1 MLRIKEIIKER
12 GLTIGDI
19 AEKLGIARET
29 ATRQI
34 NGNPTIETL
43 QKYAE
48 ALNVPIFELFE
59 VPPVDRITCPHCGK
73 HIHIS
78 K

>member
-1 MLRIKEIIKER
+1 MLRIKEILKER
-12 GLTIGDI
+12 GLTLIDL
-19 AEKLGIARET
+19 AEMLDVTRET
-29 ATRQI
+29 VTRQV

-48 ALNVPIFELFE
+48 ALNVPISELFE